1 MGWLIGAVSVI
12 ALGDEHDQG
21 FCVRIIG
28 GKAKTDQA
36 RATARLPSGSGS
48 CVLVGSIMSTAP
60 RFSGRRVVITG
71 GASGIGL
78 AAARMFAREGARLAI
93 IDRDE
98 SATQCVA
105 AELNACG
112 AEVLVRVSDVADPV
126 RVSED
131 AETILASWGS
141 IDVLVASAGW
151 SSGGIATTISLDDW
165 SRTMRINVD
174 GTWLWSRAVI
184 PSMQQARKGAII
196 TLASQLAIAGG
207 RGNIAYVAAKG
218 AIMAMTR
225 TMAVDYAADGIRVN
239 AVAPGAT
246 ETPLLKRAFGRAP
259 DPSVARARSEARHAM
274 GRLGQPEEIA
284 AAIVFLASDEASFIT
299 GTVLPV
305 EGGWLAA

>member
-1 MGWLIGAVSVI
+1 MM
-12 ALGDEHDQG
+12 
-21 FCVRIIG
+21 
-28 GKAKTDQA
+28 KTA
-36 RATARLPSGSGS
+36 S
-48 CVLVGSIMSTAP
+48 
-60 RFSGRRVVITG
+60 RFAGRRVVVTG

-78 AAARMFAREGARLAI
+78 AAARMFADDGARLAI
-93 IDRDE
+93 IDRDDGAAHAV
-98 SATQCVA
+98 ATTLRGQ
-105 AELNACG
+105 G
-112 AEVLVRVSDVADPV
+112 AEVLVRVSAVADPE

-131 AETILASWGS
+131 AQAILQAWGGV
-141 IDVLVASAGW
+141 DVLVASAGW

-184 PSMQQARKGAII
+184 PSMQQAGKGAII
-196 TLASQLAIAGG
+196 TLASQLALAGG

-246 ETPLLKRAFGRAP
+246 DTPLLNRAFGRAP
-259 DPSVARARSEARHAM
+259 DPAAARTRSEARHAM
-274 GRLGQPEEIA
+274 GRLGQPDEIA

-305 EGGWLAA
+305 DGGWLAA